1 MEFHSVDS
9 SYQRPTGARMY
20 RSINTGL
27 LVLIALCLTSCTIL
41 SSTTTAKVTPNARP
55 IHFSTQFKEG
65 TCPFSLQNGFVDGQN
80 VLCGFLNV
88 PEDRSDPH
96 SATIQ
101 LAVAI
106 FKTPSAT
113 PAPDPIIF
121 LQGGPGGRVIADF
134 APLVMS
140 HQLDLATQFD
150 NHDLIFIDQR
160 GTGYSKP
167 SLQCPEYIDVQHMTD
182 QNLTPDQQVM
192 QQDKALVQCHDRLVK
207 SGIKLSAYT
216 TYNDA
221 ADIQDLIEALKLKQV
236 DLYSVSYG
244 TRLALEVMR
253 AFPQHIRSVILD
265 STVPAQLRLI
275 TSAPS
280 DLARVYSV
288 LFKGCKA
295 DSFCNVK
302 YPNLESVFYADVAS
316 LNAHPAT
323 FQTQDPETNKSYT
336 VTFTGNEFADLLFSA
351 FYATSIIPT
360 LPEMI
365 YQVKQGN
372 LYIPSLLYGPLFLDD
387 SVSWGM
393 YFSVECA
400 EDLAFSTPQAVAAAG
415 QAYPQQIR
423 SYELSGLEGE
433 FPVCRAWNVPAVAR
447 SESQPV
453 TSSIP
458 TLVLEGEYDP
468 VTPPADGAL
477 AAQSLRN
484 SYQFLFPA
492 TGHGVFLFNPSSCP
506 TTIVVQFE
514 RNPAQKPDGS
524 CIVSMSEP
532 RFQ

>member
-1 MEFHSVDS
+1 
-9 SYQRPTGARMY
+9 MY
-20 RSINTGL
+20 RSQYVGL
-27 LVLIALCLTSCTIL
+27 LVLIALCLASCTLI
-41 SSTTTAKVTPNARP
+41 SNTSIATVTPNAKP
-55 IHFSTQFKEG
+55 THFSTQFKEG
-65 TCPFSLQNGFVDGQN
+65 TCPFTLQTGFVDGKD
-80 VLCGFLNV
+80 VLCGFLDV
-88 PEDRSDPH
+88 PEDRSNPH

-121 LQGGPGGRVIADF
+121 LQGGPGGRVIQDF

-167 SLQCPEYIDVQHMTD
+167 SLQCPEYLNVLFMTD
-182 QNLTPDQQVM
+182 ENLPPDQQVA
-192 QQDKALVQCHDRLVK
+192 QQDNALTQCHDRLVK

-216 TYNDA
+216 TYSDA
-221 ADIQDLIEALKLKQV
+221 ADIQDLIEALKLQQV
-236 DLYSVSYG
+236 DLYGVSYG

-275 TSAPS
+275 TSVPS
-280 DLARVYSV
+280 DLSRVYSV
-288 LFKGCKA
+288 LFKGCAA
-295 DSFCNVK
+295 DSFCNTK
-302 YPNLESVFYADVAS
+302 YPNLESIFYADIAS

-323 FQTQDPETNKSYT
+323 FQTQDPENNKNYT
-336 VTFTGNEFADLLFSA
+336 VIFTGNSFADLLFSA

-365 YQVKQGN
+365 YQVQQGN

-433 FPVCRAWNVPAVAR
+433 FPVCRAWNVSAVAK

-468 VTPPADGAL
+468 ITPPSNGAL
-477 AAQSLRN
+477 AAESLHN

-492 TGHGVFLFNPSSCP
+492 TGHGVFLFNSSSCP
-506 TTIVVQFE
+506 TTVVVQFE
-514 RNPAQKPDGS
+514 RNPTQKPDGS
-524 CIVSMSEP
+524 CIAGMSEP
-532 RFQ
+532 QFQ

>member
-1 MEFHSVDS
+1 MH
-9 SYQRPTGARMY
+9 
-20 RSINTGL
+20 RSRYIGL
-27 LVLIALCLTSCTIL
+27 LVLIALCLASCTIT
-41 SSTTTAKVTPNARP
+41 SSTSTATVVPTAKPV
-55 IHFSTQFKEG
+55 HFSSQFKEVS
-65 TCPFSLQNGFVDGQN
+65 CPFSLRAGFVDGRN
-80 VLCGFLNV
+80 VLCGFLAV
-88 PEDRSDPH
+88 PEDRSNPH

-106 FKTPSAT
+106 FRTPSAT

-140 HQLDLATQFD
+140 HQLDLATQFG

-182 QNLTPDQQVM
+182 QNLTPDQQVT
-192 QQDKALVQCHDRLVK
+192 QQNNALIACYDRLVK
-207 SGIKLSAYT
+207 SGIKLSTYT

-221 ADIQDLIEALKLKQV
+221 ADIQDLIDALEIKQV
-236 DLYSVSYG
+236 DLYGVSYG

-253 AFPQHIRSVILD
+253 SFPQHIRSVILD

-275 TSAPS
+275 TSVPS

-288 LFKGCKA
+288 LFKGCVA
-295 DSFCNVK
+295 DPSCNSR

-323 FQTQDPETNKSYT
+323 FQTQDPETNQNYT
-336 VTFTGNEFADLLFSA
+336 VIFTGNAFADLLFSS
-351 FYATSIIPT
+351 FYATNIIPA

-365 YQVKQGN
+365 YQVQQGN

-400 EDLAFSTPQAVAAAG
+400 EDLAFSTPGAVADAG

-423 SYELSGLEGE
+423 AYELSGLEGE
-433 FPVCRAWNVPAVAR
+433 FPVCRAWNVPAVAK
-447 SESQPV
+447 SESLPV

-468 VTPPADGAL
+468 ITPPSNGAL
-477 AAQSLRN
+477 AAESLHN

-492 TGHGVFLFNPSSCP
+492 TGHGVFLFNTSSCP

-514 RNPAQKPDGS
+514 RNPAQRPDGS
-524 CIVSMSEP
+524 CIAGMSEP
-532 RFQ
+532 QFQ